1 MDKKKDI
8 VSLINC
14 IISDTEKEEAIKD
27 FIKEVPGMVTMH
39 RSIYEEMKKQKYN
52 EEQSFKFASDY
63 ILGAI
68 LIGAQNGNRDIK

>member
-8 VSLINC
+8 LSLVNSV
-14 IISDTEKEEAIKD
+14 ISDTEKEEAIKD
-27 FIKEVPGMVTMH
+27 FINGVPGLVTMH
-39 RSIYEEMKKQKYN
+39 RSIYDEMKKQKYT

-68 LIGAQNGNRDIK
+68 LIFAQNKNRDIK